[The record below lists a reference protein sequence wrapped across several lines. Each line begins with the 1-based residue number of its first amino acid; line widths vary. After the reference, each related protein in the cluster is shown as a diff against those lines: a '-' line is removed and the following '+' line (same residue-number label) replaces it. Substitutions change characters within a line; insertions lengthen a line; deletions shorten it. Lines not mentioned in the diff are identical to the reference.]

1 MLPSNPHSHTQFVL
15 RSGARHPI
23 QPIHAMNSRHS
34 HTSGTIERVLRQ
46 HLSQP
51 GSAAQD
57 AAAWDGPSVSRFLSG
72 QQGVPIGKIDSL
84 VGACGFV
91 LVSRKYLE
99 AIGTLGE
106 VGMHCHCARNGSGEC
121 GPNRCA

>member
-1 MLPSNPHSHTQFVL
+1 MNATYPS
-15 RSGARHPI
+15 
-23 QPIHAMNSRHS
+23 HAME
-34 HTSGTIERVLRQ
+34 TIERVLRQ

-51 GSAAQD
+51 GSAARE
-57 AAAWDGPSVSRFLSG
+57 AATWDGPSVSRFLSG

-121 GPNRCA
+121 ESNRCA

>member
-1 MLPSNPHSHTQFVL
+1 MVPNLPSHNRRQTMNATYPSH
-15 RSGARHPI
+15 A
-23 QPIHAMNSRHS
+23 A
-34 HTSGTIERVLRQ
+34 GTIERVLRQ

-51 GSAAQD
+51 GSAAQE
-57 AAAWDGPSVSRFLSG
+57 AATWDGPSVSRFLSG
-72 QQGVPIGKIDSL
+72 QQGVPIGKIDAL